1 MKFIPAVLLLISTPL
16 WAETSTNT
24 NILTVKAEVVTGS
37 CYIAASDVNLGDVEA
52 SEFAAGGAWANL
64 SATAVGNVPTQPLK
78 VSVRCDSGSI
88 AKTLVLSFK
97 PQKAQLNGNQI
108 FPNEYIGPTGQV
120 TASTAADNV
129 GVVVFSSANI
139 NVLNSDNTSA
149 VNFTNYIGSA
159 TTDTDYT
166 FKARYQKVN
175 AAKTVTPGGVLSQVQ
190 ISVSYK

>member
-1 MKFIPAVLLLISTPL
+1 MKYIPGVLLLISTPL
-16 WAETSTNT
+16 WAAVTTNT
-24 NILTVKAEVVTGS
+24 NVLTISAEVVSGS
-37 CYIAASDVNLGDVEA
+37 CNISASDVDLGDLEA
-52 SEFAAGGAWANL
+52 SAFASGGAWANL
-64 SATAVGNVPTQPLK
+64 SATAVGNVATKSLK
-78 VSVRCDSGSI
+78 ISARCDSGSV

-159 TTDTDYT
+159 TTDTDYI
-166 FKARYQKVN
+166 FKVRYQRVN
-175 AAKTVTPGGVLSQVQ
+175 AAKPVTPGGVLSQVQ

>member
-24 NILTVKAEVVTGS
+24 NVLTVTAEVVTGS

-64 SATAVGNVPTQPLK
+64 SATSVGNVPTQSLK
-78 VSVRCDSGSI
+78 VSARCDSGSV

-108 FPNEYIGPTGQV
+108 FPNEYTGPTGQV
-120 TASTAADNV
+120 TASTAAGNV
-129 GVVVFSSANI
+129 GVVVFYNGT
-139 NVLNSDNTSA
+139 NVLNKDNSSA
-149 VNFTNYIGSA
+149 INFSGYVGSA
-159 TTDTDYT
+159 TTYTDYL
-166 FKARYQKVN
+166 FNVRYQKIDSSIPVS
-175 AAKTVTPGGVLSQVQ
+175 AGGVLSQVK

>member
-1 MKFIPAVLLLISTPL
+1 MKYIPGVLLLISAPL
-16 WAETSTNT
+16 WATVTTNT
-24 NILTVKAEVVTGS
+24 NVLTVKAEVVNGS
-37 CYIAASDVNLGDVEA
+37 CNISASDVDLGDLEA
-52 SEFAAGGAWANL
+52 RAFASGGAWANL
-64 SATAVGNVPTQPLK
+64 SATAVGNVATKSLK
-78 VSVRCDSGSI
+78 ISARCDSGSV

-108 FPNEYIGPTGQV
+108 FPNEYSGPTGQV

-166 FKARYQKVN
+166 FKARYQRVN
-175 AAKTVTPGGVLSQVQ
+175 AAEPVTPGGVLSQVQ

>member
-24 NILTVKAEVVTGS
+24 NVLTVQAEIVTGS
-37 CYIAASDVNLGDVEA
+37 CYITASDVNLGDMEE

-64 SATAVGNVPTQPLK
+64 SATSVGNVPTQSLK
-78 VSVRCDSGSI
+78 VSARCDSGSI

-120 TASTAADNV
+120 TASTAAGNV
-129 GVVVFSSANI
+129 GVVVFYNGT
-139 NVLNSDNTSA
+139 NVLNKDNSSA
-149 VNFTNYIGSA
+149 VNFSGYVGSA
-159 TTDTDYT
+159 TTYT
-166 FKARYQKVN
+166 EYLFNVRYQKIDSSIPVS
-175 AAKTVTPGGVLSQVQ
+175 AGGVLSQVK